1 MFTTFTKVKS
11 NKIVICRTHILDEF
25 AEFDRKVIET
35 LREPLEESEISI
47 SRSKGSVTFPANFIL
62 IAAMNPC
69 PCGNFGSRTKEC
81 ICKPTDLLRYQRKIS
96 GPIIDRI
103 DMWVEVSQINYEK
116 LSDIDANKKETAE
129 IKERVIKARNIQ
141 KERFEKAERK
151 IKTNSE
157 MQAKDINKIA
167 CLEKEAKEILNNSAK
182 KLDLSARAYHRVIKL
197 GRTIADLDG
206 SKIINSSHILEAL
219 QYRPKRNQ

>member
-1 MFTTFTKVKS
+1 
-11 NKIVICRTHILDEF
+11 
-25 AEFDRKVIET
+25 
-35 LREPLEESEISI
+35 
-47 SRSKGSVTFPANFIL
+47 
-62 IAAMNPC
+62 MNPC
-69 PCGNFGSRTKEC
+69 PCGNFGSKTKEC

-116 LSDIDANKKETAE
+116 LSEKESGKKETAE
-129 IKERVIKARNIQ
+129 IKERVIKAREIQ
-141 KERFEKAERK
+141 KERFADAKRK

-157 MQAKDINKIA
+157 MEAKDINKIA
-167 CLEKEAKEILNNSAK
+167 LLENNAKEILNTSAK
-182 KLDLSARAYHRVIKL
+182 KLDLSARAYHRIIKL

-206 SKIINSSHILEAL
+206 SKTIKSEHILEAL